1 MCLRY
6 IKERTIIKMILAKR
20 LAAVSSA
27 VLMMAA
33 PVSNTV
39 MNAGI
44 SASAAGIAAS

>member
-6 IKERTIIKMILAKR
+6 IEERTIKIKLAKR

-27 VLMMAA
+27 LLMMAA